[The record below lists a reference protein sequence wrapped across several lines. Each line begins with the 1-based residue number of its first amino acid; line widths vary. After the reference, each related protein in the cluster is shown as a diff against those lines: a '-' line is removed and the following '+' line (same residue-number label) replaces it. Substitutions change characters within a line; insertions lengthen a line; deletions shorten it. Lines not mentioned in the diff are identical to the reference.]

1 MLLVRKEKMPRG
13 FLESEMSCVP
23 CMGGEGKVGSNRS
36 LCLGA
41 LSGNPVWAEGS
52 DACPSPSTSTSF
64 LRCIPRIQGSGV
76 PLLWWSKVES
86 VDPNV
91 HIWVQS
97 ILALSHDN
105 FEPSVGQ
112 ERKKMP
118 LAFCSCVQL
127 GRCGNEPC
135 PFSPVAFRFFQYGI
149 SKVKQL
155 F

>member
-135 PFSPVAFRFFQYGI
+135 PFSPVAFRFFSMGFL
-149 SKVKQL
+149 K
-155 F
+155 